1 VTDDPAQAGSVSNSV
16 SKPHC
21 NGWGVDAGGNPF
33 TTGATK
39 MADENKNSPLGEFGK
54 MPNFDFTK
62 LMKDFKLPGVDLTT
76 IMDREKKN
84 IEALTE
90 ANRVAFEGWQALVH
104 RQAEILQESIKRAV
118 GAAQGEDAGTKRMD
132 LASHAF
138 ETALSNMREL
148 AEMAIKSQKEAFD
161 IIRKRVEDNLA
172 ALRDPGT
179 DK

>member
-1 VTDDPAQAGSVSNSV
+1 MTDANI
-16 SKPHC
+16 
-21 NGWGVDAGGNPF
+21 NPL
-33 TTGATK
+33 
-39 MADENKNSPLGEFGK
+39 LGDFGK
-54 MPNFDFTK
+54 MPNFDFTT
-62 LMKDFKLPGVDLTT
+62 LMKDFKLPGVDLAT

-104 RQAEILQESIKRAV
+104 RQAEILQESITRAV
-118 GAAQGEDAGTKRMD
+118 GTMQGEDAGTKRMD

-148 AEMAIKSQKEAFD
+148 SEMAAKSQKEAFD
-161 IIRKRVEDNLA
+161 VIRKRVEENLA
-172 ALRDPGT
+172 VLSAPGA

>member
-1 VTDDPAQAGSVSNSV
+1 
-16 SKPHC
+16 
-21 NGWGVDAGGNPF
+21 
-33 TTGATK
+33 
-39 MADENKNSPLGEFGK
+39 MADENKGSPFGEFGK
-54 MPNFDFTK
+54 MPSFDFTK
-62 LMKDFKLPGVDLTT
+62 LMKDFKLPEVDLAT

-118 GAAQGEDAGTKRMD
+118 GTVQGEDAGKQRME

-148 AEMAIKSQKEAFD
+148 AEMAAKSQKDAFEV
-161 IIRKRVEDNLA
+161 IRKRVEENLA
-172 ALRDPGT
+172 MLRNPGT

>member
-1 VTDDPAQAGSVSNSV
+1 
-16 SKPHC
+16 
-21 NGWGVDAGGNPF
+21 
-33 TTGATK
+33 
-39 MADENKNSPLGEFGK
+39 MADENKPPLFGEFGQ

-62 LMKDFKLPGVDLTT
+62 LMKDFKLPGVDLAT

-104 RQAEILQESIKRAV
+104 RQAEILQESIKQAV
-118 GAAQGEDAGTKRMD
+118 GTLQGEDAGTKRMD
-132 LASHAF
+132 MASHAF
-138 ETALSNMREL
+138 EAALSNMREL

-172 ALRDPGT
+172 ALRVPGT

>member
-1 VTDDPAQAGSVSNSV
+1 MTDANM
-16 SKPHC
+16 
-21 NGWGVDAGGNPF
+21 NPL
-33 TTGATK
+33 
-39 MADENKNSPLGEFGK
+39 LGDFGK

-62 LMKDFKLPGVDLTT
+62 LMKDFKLPGVDLAT

-118 GAAQGEDAGTKRMD
+118 GTLQGEDAGTKRMD

-138 ETALSNMREL
+138 EAALSNMREL
-148 AEMAIKSQKEAFD
+148 SEMAAKSQKDAFD
-161 IIRKRVEDNLA
+161 VIRRRVEENLA
-172 ALRDPGT
+172 VLGTPGT

>member
-1 VTDDPAQAGSVSNSV
+1 
-16 SKPHC
+16 
-21 NGWGVDAGGNPF
+21 
-33 TTGATK
+33 
-39 MADENKNSPLGEFGK
+39 MADENKDSPFGEFGK

-62 LMKDFKLPGVDLTT
+62 LMKDFKLPGVNLAT

-90 ANRVAFEGWQALVH
+90 ANRVAFEGWQALVR

-118 GAAQGEDAGTKRMD
+118 GTMQGEDAGTKRTD
-132 LASHAF
+132 LAANAF
-138 ETALSNMREL
+138 QTALSNMREL

-172 ALRDPGT
+172 ALRAPGT

>member
-1 VTDDPAQAGSVSNSV
+1 
-16 SKPHC
+16 
-21 NGWGVDAGGNPF
+21 
-33 TTGATK
+33 
-39 MADENKNSPLGEFGK
+39 MADENKSQLFGDFGK
-54 MPNFDFTK
+54 MPSFDFTK
-62 LMKDFKLPGVDLTT
+62 LMKDFKLPGVDLAA

-118 GAAQGEDAGTKRMD
+118 GTVQGEDASAKRMD

-148 AEMAIKSQKEAFD
+148 AEMAIKSQKDAFD
-161 IIRKRVEDNLA
+161 IIRKRVEDNVA
-172 ALRDPGT
+172 ALRPPAA

>member
-1 VTDDPAQAGSVSNSV
+1 MDL
-16 SKPHC
+16 
-21 NGWGVDAGGNPF
+21 
-33 TTGATK
+33 ATIK
-39 MADENKNSPLGEFGK
+39 
-54 MPNFDFTK
+54 
-62 LMKDFKLPGVDLTT
+62 
-76 IMDREKKN
+76 DREKKN

-104 RQAEILQESIKRAV
+104 RQADILQESIKRAV
-118 GAAQGEDAGTKRMD
+118 GAAQGEDTGTKRMD

-179 DK
+179 EK